1 MSEVTALPKCRP
13 PNLESRVLTKGPLH
27 LSNNKKTTTTIKIL
41 LVSYLGHNTIG
52 SSANITQARRIK
64 IICQTYHP
72 KSQW

>member
-41 LVSYLGHNTIG
+41 LVS
-52 SSANITQARRIK
+52 
-64 IICQTYHP
+64 
-72 KSQW
+72 